1 MLFVARLSAAFK
13 GGLSWCIRDD
23 LQSGVRRWWESS
35 FQLML
40 SILNQTTSPRRFL
53 LCLVRKHKQWC
64 LLMQSTTCLKQI
76 REKIKNE
83 FSLFRELTLF
93 WSKLLKRLEPM
104 EQAFLDQCR
113 QMSLF
118 SKTVY
123 HILFLI
129 KVVQSEV
136 GWKLAF
142 MVAVKPEKV
151 FNMFTFL
158 SVIVWLSQLR
168 AVRFLNINTL
178 EEVGMA
184 EHLLL
189 FMDQKWSEDLVDPP
203 LVVVLWINKIT
214 AMFLPV
220 PPLFLPGRC
229 SCSVLVLVNAF
240 LQTTYLLSKSC

>member
-1 MLFVARLSAAFK
+1 M
-13 GGLSWCIRDD
+13 
-23 LQSGVRRWWESS
+23 
-35 FQLML
+35 
-40 SILNQTTSPRRFL
+40 NSPF
-53 LCLVRKHKQWC
+53 
-64 LLMQSTTCLKQI
+64 
-76 REKIKNE
+76 
-83 FSLFRELTLF
+83 FRELTLF
-93 WSKLLKRLEPM
+93 WSKLLRRLEPT

-136 GWKLAF
+136 GWKSAF
-142 MVAVKPEKV
+142 MVTVKPEKF

-158 SVIVWLSQLR
+158 SVIVWVSQVL
-168 AVRFLNINTL
+168 AVHFLNINTL

-189 FMDQKWSEDLVDPP
+189 FMDQKWSEDRVDPP

-220 PPLFLPGRC
+220 PPLFLPGHC
-229 SCSVLVLVNAF
+229 SCSVLVNAF
-240 LQTTYLLSKSC
+240 LQTTYLLSYKFKTNKPHLLCLTSKSC